1 MILKKI
7 ILAKQLVVTK
17 DEDAGLE
24 AVFQC
29 VRGKKTVSS
38 ETEWMDENN
47 TLFSNYVYIFQL
59 IIRTHY
65 FLIGQTRTNIYL
77 SKLDIQIS
85 MWYNHRCSIWV
96 TCSSCCHLNSDQA
109 LVIFEG
115 DCPWLY
121 KQCPSFEGTGRVFL
135 FVFFQTCKL
144 VTVLNVS
151 NKRGNT
157 AGYPALNPIFLS
169 LPAHHCQQDHIQEF
183 FALIRD
189 CGGASVSE
197 EQQRVSTQLCFTQWT
212 VVEKPSGLSR
222 SAQQL

>member
-1 MILKKI
+1 MGMYVFLKGFLSKRIHFKRKLSVWFFSLFLSFLQVQNPSVVMILKKI

-115 DCPWLY
+115 GCPWLY
-121 KQCPSFEGTGRVFL
+121 KQCPSFEGAGRVFL
-135 FVFFQTCKL
+135 FVFF
-144 VTVLNVS
+144 
-151 NKRGNT
+151 
-157 AGYPALNPIFLS
+157 
-169 LPAHHCQQDHIQEF
+169 
-183 FALIRD
+183 
-189 CGGASVSE
+189 
-197 EQQRVSTQLCFTQWT
+197 
-212 VVEKPSGLSR
+212 
-222 SAQQL
+222 